1 MLKSMTGFGK
11 REGTSHGLAVAVE
24 VRSVNHRFRE
34 IVLRVPKGG
43 FEWEEELKELVAR
56 TCRRGRIELVVVY
69 GKGHERGKHVTLDR
83 PLARHYYRALKDL
96 QREFRLGG
104 QIDVELLASFRDI
117 FRVAET
123 PIDDKHLN
131 RVVKRLAS
139 GALADLDRMRS
150 KEGKALQVDIAKRLK
165 LIREMHRL
173 IERRLPLVVKGLQKR
188 LRMRVPALAGS
199 EQETWL
205 NKELALV
212 SDRCDVTEEL
222 TRFRSHG
229 VQFEEMLKK
238 REPVGRQL
246 DFLLQEIGREVNTI
260 GSKAND
266 AEIAKHVI
274 QLKSEL
280 EKIREQV
287 QNVE

>member
-56 TCRRGRIELVVVY
+56 TCRRGRIELVAVY
-69 GKGHERGKHVTLDR
+69 GKGHERGKRVTLDR
-83 PLARHYYRALKDL
+83 PLARQYHRALKDL
-96 QREFRLGG
+96 QRDFRLEGE
-104 QIDVELLASFRDI
+104 IDVELLASFRDI
-117 FRVAET
+117 FHVAEI
-123 PIDDKHLN
+123 PVDDKHLH
-131 RVVKRLAS
+131 RVVKRLTT
-139 GALADLDRMRS
+139 GALTDLDRMRF
-150 KEGKALQVDIAKRLK
+150 KEGKALQTDITERLK
-165 LIREMHRL
+165 AMRGVHRS
-173 IERRLPLVVKGLQKR
+173 IERRLPLVVKGLQER
-188 LRMRVPALAGS
+188 LRSRVHALSGG
-199 EQETWL
+199 EQDTWL

-212 SDRCDVTEEL
+212 ADRYDVTEEL

-246 DFLLQEIGREVNTI
+246 DFLLQEMGREVNTI

>member
-11 REGTSHGLAVAVE
+11 REGISHGLAVAVE

-56 TCRRGRIELVVVY
+56 TCRRGRIELVAVY
-69 GKGHERGKHVTLDR
+69 GKGHERGKRVTLDR
-83 PLARHYYRALKDL
+83 PLARQYHRALKDL
-96 QREFRLGG
+96 QRDFRLEG

-117 FRVAET
+117 FHVAEI
-123 PIDDKHLN
+123 PVDDKHLH
-131 RVVKRLAS
+131 RVVKRLTM
-139 GALADLDRMRS
+139 GALADLDRMRF
-150 KEGKALQVDIAKRLK
+150 KEGKALQADITERLK
-165 LIREMHRL
+165 AMRGVHRS
-173 IERRLPLVVKGLQKR
+173 IERRLPLVVEGLQER
-188 LRMRVPALAGS
+188 LRSRVHALSGG
-199 EQETWL
+199 EQDTWL

-212 SDRCDVTEEL
+212 ADRYDVTEEL

-246 DFLLQEIGREVNTI
+246 DFLLQEMGREVNTI